1 MSFKR
6 QAITLAKTTLTTWT
20 SSKLFLLLIILQVAK
35 MITTS
40 KDGWCDDKSDAEILN
55 SLKDWVSRCDV
66 KYVKSDALKKIDC
79 AFALWGGG
87 RYVEAVHLLEENK
100 VFLEKSDWPY
110 YALGI
115 QILRA
120 RKHEF
125 FNE

>member
-40 KDGWCDDKSDAEILN
+40 KDGWCNESDAEILN
-55 SLKDWVSRCDV
+55 SLSDWVSRCDV
-66 KYVKSDALKKIDC
+66 KYVKSDALKKIDS

>member
-20 SSKLFLLLIILQVAK
+20 SSKLFLLLIILQVTK

-40 KDGWCDDKSDAEILN
+40 KDGFCDKSDAEILN

-66 KYVKSDALKKIDC
+66 KYVKSDALKKIDS
-79 AFALWGGG
+79 AFALWANGQ
-87 RYVEAVHLLEENK
+87 YVSALRLLDENE
-100 VFLEKSDWPY
+100 VFLKKSDWPY

-115 QILRA
+115 EILRV

-125 FNE
+125 LNE

>member
-40 KDGWCDDKSDAEILN
+40 KDGWCAQSDAEILN
-55 SLKDWVSRCDV
+55 SLKDWVLRCDV
-66 KYVKSDALKKIDC
+66 KYVKSDALKKIDS

>member
-40 KDGWCDDKSDAEILN
+40 KDGWCQKSDAEILN

-66 KYVKSDALKKIDC
+66 KYVKSDALKKIDS

>member
-20 SSKLFLLLIILQVAK
+20 SSKLFLLLIILQVIK
-35 MITTS
+35 VITTS
-40 KDGWCDDKSDAEILN
+40 KDGWCGKSDAEILN

-66 KYVKSDALKKIDC
+66 KYVKSDALKKIDS
-79 AFALWGGG
+79 AFALWANGQ
-87 RYVEAVHLLEENK
+87 YVSALRLLDENE
-100 VFLEKSDWPY
+100 VFLKKSDWPY

-115 QILRA
+115 EILRV

-125 FNE
+125 LNE

>member
-40 KDGWCDDKSDAEILN
+40 KDGWCGESDAEILN

-66 KYVKSDALKKIDC
+66 KYVKSDALKKIDS

>member
-20 SSKLFLLLIILQVAK
+20 SSKLFLLLIILQVIK

-40 KDGWCDDKSDAEILN
+40 KDGWCSKSDAEILEN
-55 SLKDWVSRCDV
+55 LKDWVSRCDV
-66 KYVKSDALKKIDC
+66 KYVKSDALKKIDS
-79 AFALWGGG
+79 AFALWANGQ
-87 RYVEAVHLLEENK
+87 YVSALRLLDENE
-100 VFLEKSDWPY
+100 VFLKKSDWPY

-115 QILRA
+115 EILRV

-125 FNE
+125 LNE

>member
-40 KDGWCDDKSDAEILN
+40 KDGWCDSSDAEILN

-66 KYVKSDALKKIDC
+66 KYVKSDALKKIDS
-79 AFALWGGG
+79 AFALWANGQ
-87 RYVEAVHLLEENK
+87 YVSALRLLDENE
-100 VFLEKSDWPY
+100 VFLKKSDWPY

-115 QILRA
+115 EILRV

-125 FNE
+125 LNE

>member
-40 KDGWCDDKSDAEILN
+40 KDGWCSESDAEILN
-55 SLKDWVSRCDV
+55 ILKDWVSRCDV
-66 KYVKSDALKKIDC
+66 KYVKSDALKKIDS

>member
-20 SSKLFLLLIILQVAK
+20 SSKGFLLLITLQVIE
-35 MITTS
+35 MMVTS
-40 KDGWCDDKSDAEILN
+40 KDGWCSKSDAEILE
-55 SLKDWVSRCDV
+55 SLKAWVMKCDV
-66 KYVKSDALKKIDC
+66 KYVKSDALKKIDS
-79 AFALWGGG
+79 AFALWANAQ
-87 RYVEAVHLLEENK
+87 YVSALRLLDENE
-100 VFLEKSDWPY
+100 VFLKKSDWPY

-115 QILRA
+115 EILRV

>member
-40 KDGWCDDKSDAEILN
+40 KDGWWDKSDAEILN
-55 SLKDWVSRCDV
+55 SLKDWVLRCDV
-66 KYVKSDALKKIDC
+66 KYVKSDALKKIDS

>member
-20 SSKLFLLLIILQVAK
+20 SSKLFLLLIILQVIK

-40 KDGWCDDKSDAEILN
+40 KDGYCDKSDAEILN

-66 KYVKSDALKKIDC
+66 KYVKSDALKKIDS
-79 AFALWGGG
+79 AFALWANGQ
-87 RYVEAVHLLEENK
+87 YVSALRLLDENE
-100 VFLEKSDWPY
+100 VFLKKSDWPY

-115 QILRA
+115 EILRV

-125 FNE
+125 LNE

>member
-20 SSKLFLLLIILQVAK
+20 SSKLFLLLIILQVIK

-40 KDGWCDDKSDAEILN
+40 KDGWCSKSDAEILN

-66 KYVKSDALKKIDC
+66 KYVKSDALKKIDS
-79 AFALWGGG
+79 AFALWANGQ
-87 RYVEAVHLLEENK
+87 YVSALRLLDENE
-100 VFLEKSDWPY
+100 VFLKKSDWPY

-115 QILRA
+115 EILRV

-125 FNE
+125 LNE

>member
-20 SSKLFLLLIILQVAK
+20 SSKLFLLLIILQVIK

-40 KDGWCDDKSDAEILN
+40 KDGWCNMSDAEILN

-66 KYVKSDALKKIDC
+66 KYVKSDALKKIDS
-79 AFALWGGG
+79 AFALWANGQ
-87 RYVEAVHLLEENK
+87 YVSALRLLDENE
-100 VFLEKSDWPY
+100 VFLKKSDWPY

-115 QILRA
+115 EILRV

-125 FNE
+125 LNE

>member
-1 MSFKR
+1 
-6 QAITLAKTTLTTWT
+6 
-20 SSKLFLLLIILQVAK
+20 

-40 KDGWCDDKSDAEILN
+40 KDGWCSKSDAEILN

-66 KYVKSDALKKIDC
+66 KYVKSDALKKIDS
-79 AFALWGGG
+79 AFALWANGQ
-87 RYVEAVHLLEENK
+87 YVEAVHLLDENE
-100 VFLEKSDWPY
+100 VFLKKSDWPY

-115 QILRA
+115 QILKV

>member
-40 KDGWCDDKSDAEILN
+40 KDGWCDESDAEILN

-66 KYVKSDALKKIDC
+66 KYVKSDALKKIDS

>member
-40 KDGWCDDKSDAEILN
+40 KDGWCSKSDAEILN
-55 SLKDWVSRCDV
+55 SLKDWVMKCDV
-66 KYVKSDALKKIDC
+66 KYVKSDALKKIDS